1 MTGPAVKITAPMRDI
16 DPGVLQRRASNPE
29 YSAFAPASA
38 GAGKTKVLTDRM
50 LRLMLPREDGR
61 PGTKPEKILALTFTK
76 AGASEMSLR
85 LGRRLSEWVLM
96 TPEKLAGELRDLFGR
111 DPNKNE
117 MTAARTLFA
126 KVMDAPGGLR
136 IMTLHSFCQS
146 VLGRFPIEAG
156 LTPHFKPLED
166 SQQAQILCQ
175 ARDAV
180 LSRAAAEKSSPLSE
194 SLHRI
199 AAQQTEDDF
208 LARLRDIMGERRQL
222 ETLLQTHFGID
233 GLYTALCAALD
244 APAGKT
250 PDDITRD
257 FCHDP
262 AMDDPALRRAV
273 AALAGGTEK
282 TDQPMADK
290 IQAFLDSPKRT
301 DIYEAYK
308 AVFLKQEG
316 DIRKNLATSSVQKKH
331 PDILGV
337 LSTEALR
344 VRECENQK
352 EAALCALL
360 TTDLIRLGAGILD
373 EYKRRKAE
381 MGALDFDDLILRT
394 LDLLSGTTM
403 NRAGPDATAWV
414 MYKLDQGIDH
424 ILVDEAQDTNP
435 EQWGIIRALCG
446 DFFEGDSTERDEE
459 RTLFVVGDIKQSI
472 FSFQRAAP
480 DKFTDMQAWFEQK
493 IRQAGKKFEIV
504 PFNISFRST
513 PSVLRAVDGVMK
525 QDHVKKGLGGTAPEH
540 ISFRRT
546 QAGRVEVWPLFQTVA
561 EDKGDFLSPPVNV
574 IGKSSGAERL
584 AAHLAD
590 TIAGW
595 IGKEKLESHDRM
607 INAGDIMILMR
618 SRSAFVG
625 QLVRALKMKNIPVN
639 GVDRMVLGNQL
650 SVQDLIAAAQFALL
664 PEDDLSLACLLKS
677 PLIGWDDDAL
687 FRVAHGR
694 TGSVWQSIREH
705 TDDTVTGWL
714 RTLITRA
721 GTLAPYEFFSSILQL
736 PCPADSVSGFRAIQ
750 KRLGHDAADPVGEF
764 LNSAMEFERANAP
777 SLQLFVQHHETTQ
790 SEIKR
795 EMEESGGAVRIM
807 TVHGSKGLQAPIVIL
822 PDTIKSAHGQKTQR
836 LLWPDRSGFP
846 LPLFIPHKESAPA
859 AALSALAHFDARVED
874 EERRLLYV
882 AMTRA
887 EDRLYIAGYRG
898 KKEPRPESWYHDV
911 LSGLST
917 LPDVEAAPF
926 AAVENGQMFSL
937 SNPAIA
943 SADKKA
949 KTAEEI
955 SARELPPEWLFH
967 PPAPEPTPPR
977 PLSPSRPAG
986 VEPAAASPL
995 AEGGQMRFVRGNI
1008 THKLLQLL
1016 PDIAVD
1022 KRRDAAVR
1030 YLAQS
1035 AHDLPQDVQGSI
1047 VGEVMNILT
1056 HPEFAPLFGPGS
1068 MAEVPVTGM
1077 LDDHTLISGQID
1089 RLLITDN
1096 EILILDYKTNRPP
1109 PNDEMNVPDIY
1120 RRQMHAYARALSQI
1134 YPEKKIR
1141 CCLLWT
1147 DGTRLMEIK
1156 TG

>member
-1 MTGPAVKITAPMRDI
+1 MTGTAIKPATAPVRDI

-50 LRLMLPREDGR
+50 LRLMLPRDDAR
-61 PGTKPEKILALTFTK
+61 AGTKPEKILALTFTK

-85 LGRRLSEWVLM
+85 LNKRLSEWVLM
-96 TPEKLAGELRDLFGR
+96 TPEKLFAELRDLFGR
-111 DPNKNE
+111 DPKTNE
-117 MTAARTLFA
+117 ITAARTLFA
-126 KVMDAPGGLR
+126 QVMDAPGGLR

-146 VLGRFPIEAG
+146 VLGRFPLEAG
-156 LTPHFKPLED
+156 LTPHFKPLEE
-166 SQQAQILCQ
+166 SEQARILSQ

-180 LSRAAAEKSSPLSE
+180 LTRAAAEKSSPLSD

-199 AAQQTEDDF
+199 AAQQSEEDF
-208 LARLRDIMGERRQL
+208 LARLGDMMGERRQL
-222 ETLLQTHFGID
+222 ETLLKTYFGVD

-250 PDDITRD
+250 PDDMTRD
-257 FCHDP
+257 FCRDP
-262 AMDDPALRRAV
+262 AMDEPALRRAV
-273 AALAGGTEK
+273 AALADGSEK

-301 DIYEAYK
+301 DIYEEYK
-308 AVFLKQEG
+308 SVFLKKEG
-316 DIRKNLATSSVQKKH
+316 DIRKNLVTSSVQKKH
-331 PDILGV
+331 PDILTV
-337 LSTEALR
+337 LSAEALR
-344 VRECENQK
+344 VRECETQK
-352 EAALCALL
+352 DAALCALL
-360 TTDLIRLGAGILD
+360 TTDLIRLGTDILQ
-373 EYKRRKAE
+373 EYKQRKADI
-381 MGALDFDDLILRT
+381 GGLDFDDLILRT

-403 NRAGPDATAWV
+403 QRAAADATAWV

-435 EQWGIIRALCG
+435 EQWEIIRALCG
-446 DFFEGDSTERDEE
+446 DFFEGDTVERNEE

-480 DKFTDMQAWFEQK
+480 DKFTDMQSWFEQK

-513 PSVLRAVDGVMK
+513 PAVLRAVDGVMR
-525 QDHVKKGLGGTAPEH
+525 QEHVKKGLGGDAPEH

-546 QAGRVEVWPLFQTVA
+546 QAGRVEIWPLFQTA
-561 EDKGDFLSPPVNV
+561 PEDKGDFLSPPVS
-574 IGKSSGAERL
+574 IMGQASGAEKL
-584 AAHLAD
+584 AAYLAD

-595 IGKEKLESHDRM
+595 IGREKLESRDRM
-607 INAGDIMILMR
+607 IGAGDIMILMR

-639 GVDRMVLGNQL
+639 GVDRMVLGDQL

-687 FRVAHGR
+687 LSVAHGR
-694 TGSVWQSIREH
+694 TGSLWQSIREH
-705 TDDTVTGWL
+705 TDDRVTGWL

-721 GTLAPYEFFSSILQL
+721 GISAPYEFFSSILQL

-764 LNSAMEFERANAP
+764 LNTAMEFERANAP
-777 SLQLFVQHHETTQ
+777 SLQLFVQHHATTR

-822 PDTIKSAHGQKTQR
+822 PDTIKTAQGRKPQR

-846 LPLFIPHKESAPA
+846 LPIFIPHKESAPA
-859 AALSALAHFDARVED
+859 PALNALTNFDARQND

-887 EDRLYIAGYRG
+887 EDRLYITGYRG
-898 KKEPRPESWYHDV
+898 KNEPKAESWYHDV
-911 LSGLST
+911 LSGFST
-917 LPDVEAAPF
+917 LPDVESVSFPGI
-926 AAVENGQMFSL
+926 ENTELFRL
-937 SNPAIA
+937 SSPGTGKP
-943 SADKKA
+943 DRVL
-949 KTAEEI
+949 KTAT
-955 SARELPPEWLFH
+955 SKNTHDAPPEWLFH
-967 PPAPEPTPPR
+967 TPAPEPTPPR

-986 VEPAAASPL
+986 MEPAAASPL
-995 AEGGQMRFVRGNI
+995 SEGGQMRFVRGNV

-1016 PDIAVD
+1016 PDIAVE
-1022 KRRDAAVR
+1022 KRQNAAAR
-1030 YLAQS
+1030 YLAHS
-1035 AHDLPQDVQGSI
+1035 AHDLSADIQESI
-1047 VGEVMNILT
+1047 VREVIDILT
-1056 HPEFAPLFGPGS
+1056 RPEFTPLFGP
-1068 MAEVPVTGM
+1068 VQWPKC
-1077 LDDHTLISGQID
+1077 
-1089 RLLITDN
+1089 R
-1096 EILILDYKTNRPP
+1096 
-1109 PNDEMNVPDIY
+1109 
-1120 RRQMHAYARALSQI
+1120 
-1134 YPEKKIR
+1134 
-1141 CCLLWT
+1141 
-1147 DGTRLMEIK
+1147 
-1156 TG
+1156 